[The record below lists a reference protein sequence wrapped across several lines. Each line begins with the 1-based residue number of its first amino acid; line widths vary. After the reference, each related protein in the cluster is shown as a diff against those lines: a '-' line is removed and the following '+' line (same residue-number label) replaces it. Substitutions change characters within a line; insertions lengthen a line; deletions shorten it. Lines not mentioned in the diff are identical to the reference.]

1 MSIRWSFENKNACYR
16 VTQAGNAIR
25 LYRNNVLHS
34 QWNPNNPVSGKL
46 WDLFLIS
53 ALGTKKNLSRV
64 LVLGVGGGSVI
75 NLIHCYYPDAEIE
88 AVDFDKIHLKV
99 ARKYFK
105 VNTKKCE
112 LVYADAEEW
121 LRKYR
126 GKKYDLIIDDVF
138 NEIDN
143 IPYRSIEGKKNWAKM
158 LLKNLK
164 HKGILVFNF
173 ADKKEWNKSLKLWK
187 LSLAGK
193 NIGIATQHK
202 CDNRIVHI
210 SAEDISRK
218 RITHVFQQHNYSKYI
233 KYLNNGT
240 ISYRSIKSTM
250 I

>member
-1 MSIRWSFENKNACYR
+1 MSTCWSFENKHARYR
-16 VTQAGNAIR
+16 VAQAGNAIR

-34 QWNPNNPVSGKL
+34 QWNPKNPVSGKL

-53 ALGTKKNLSRV
+53 VLVSKEKLSRV

-75 NLIHCYYPDAEIE
+75 NLIHHYYPDAEIK
-88 AVDFDKIHLKV
+88 AVDFDKTHLKV

-112 LVYADAEEW
+112 LICADAEEW

-143 IPYRSIEGKKNWAKM
+143 IPYRSIEGKKNWAKV

-173 ADKKEWNKSLKLWK
+173 ADKKEWNKSFKLWK
-187 LSLAGK
+187 HSLASN

-210 SAEDISRK
+210 SSEDISHK
-218 RITHVFQQHNYSKYI
+218 RITHVLQHHKCSEYI

-240 ISYRSIKSTM
+240 ISYRSTKVTM
-250 I
+250 S